1 MNERASLRFRRNH
14 CYAYIHTYV
23 ELWPKNRITRAF
35 HLREQLDYF
44 IQAVMKNI
52 QKTRNQTKQLSLK
65 KISLLQLSQLSAARG
80 GLQAEQDAS
89 SKWTKVDPNI

>member
-1 MNERASLRFRRNH
+1 MWN
-14 CYAYIHTYV
+14 YG
-23 ELWPKNRITRAF
+23 PKIESQVLSTCVNNLITV
-35 HLREQLDYF
+35 

-52 QKTRNQTKQLSLK
+52 QKTRSKTTQLSLK

-80 GLQAEQDAS
+80 GLQVEQDAS